1 MDIKDARVRA
11 ARLCSQQE
19 QCSADIREK
28 LERWEVSEKDID
40 TVLNW
45 LKSEKFLDDDRYASF
60 YVRDKFRFNRW
71 GKIKIRFMLKQKQI
85 PGELIDRAL
94 ADIPEGEYLD
104 TCRQLLESK
113 LKTIK
118 DKNQFTRKAKLL
130 RFASQRGFESEVIYR
145 AMERLG
151 DER

>member
-1 MDIKDARVRA
+1 MDIKDAKVRA
-11 ARLCSQQE
+11 ARLCSQTE
-19 QCSADIREK
+19 RCSADIREK
-28 LERWEVSEKDID
+28 LERWEVSEKDRAEVIA
-40 TVLNW
+40 W
-45 LKSEKFLDDDRYASF
+45 LKNEKYLDDSRYASF

-94 ADIPEGEYLD
+94 EDIPEEEYLEA
-104 TCRQLLESK
+104 CRQLLKTK

-130 RFASQRGFESEVIYR
+130 RFASQRGFESEVIYEAIR
-145 AMERLG
+145 RVG
-151 DER
+151 D

>member
-1 MDIKDARVRA
+1 MDIKDAKVRA

-19 QCSADIREK
+19 RCSADIREK
-28 LERWEVSEKDID
+28 LGRWEVSEKDRDEVI
-40 TVLNW
+40 LW
-45 LKSEKFLDDDRYASF
+45 LKNEKYLDDSRYASF

-85 PGELIDRAL
+85 PGELINQAL
-94 ADIPEGEYLD
+94 EEIPEEEYLD
-104 TCRQLLESK
+104 TCRQLLKSK

-130 RFASQRGFESEVIYR
+130 RFASQRGFETEVIYE
-145 AMERLG
+145 AIRLSG
-151 DER
+151 Y